1 MRPRPPKPGAERI
14 ATEAVHGG
22 PDFAELARLGLDPA
36 TILDFS
42 TNVNPFHRPSAR
54 LREVLAGVPPHLHP
68 DPRALELRQALAD
81 LLGIGPEKILAGNGS
96 GELIWLTALA
106 FLRVGDRALIV
117 GPTYDEYARAVQLMG
132 AVPHHCLGR
141 AEEGYHVAPGDVAR
155 ALADVWP
162 RVVFVCNPNNPTGQ
176 SHPLGA
182 VRAWS
187 EARRDALFVVDE
199 SYWEFGPREG
209 TAIDLG
215 ADNVLVLRSM
225 TKAHGLAG
233 LRLGFGVGHAAV
245 VEAMRRA
252 APPWSVNAPAQAAGV
267 VVMAERER
275 LAQSLSE
282 LARAKPSLV
291 DGLASLGRAPLPSA
305 THFFLVRVG
314 DGAATREA
322 LLRRGILVRDCASF
336 GLPEFIRLSTQ
347 TQDANARLLAT
358 IKEIC

>member
-1 MRPRPPKPGAERI
+1 
-14 ATEAVHGG
+14 
-22 PDFAELARLGLDPA
+22 
-36 TILDFS
+36 
-42 TNVNPFHRPSAR
+42 
-54 LREVLAGVPPHLHP
+54 
-68 DPRALELRQALAD
+68 
-81 LLGIGPEKILAGNGS
+81 
-96 GELIWLTALA
+96 
-106 FLRVGDRALIV
+106 
-117 GPTYDEYARAVQLMG
+117 
-132 AVPHHCLGR
+132 
-141 AEEGYHVAPGDVAR
+141 
-155 ALADVWP
+155 
-162 RVVFVCNPNNPTGQ
+162 
-176 SHPLGA
+176 
-182 VRAWS
+182 
-187 EARRDALFVVDE
+187 
-199 SYWEFGPREG
+199 
-209 TAIDLG
+209 
-215 ADNVLVLRSM
+215 M

-347 TQDANARLLAT
+347 TPEANARLLAVMR
-358 IKEIC
+358 EIC